1 MSYVKVDGG
10 GCWNKS
16 ESILKCKG
24 IDTIFQKKGKIFEN
38 LCKNV
43 LNLKIFWKRAGDC
56 MRLLKTINC

>member
-38 LCKNV
+38 LCKNA
-43 LNLKIFWKRAGDC
+43 LNLKIF
-56 MRLLKTINC
+56 